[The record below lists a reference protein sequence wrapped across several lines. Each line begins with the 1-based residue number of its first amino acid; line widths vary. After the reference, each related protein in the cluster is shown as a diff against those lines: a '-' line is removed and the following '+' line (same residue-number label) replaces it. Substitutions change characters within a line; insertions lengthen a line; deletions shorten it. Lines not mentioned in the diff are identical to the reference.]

1 MNGDSELT
9 FREKQ
14 LIRELTLTIADVN
27 SNRSEVRELVF
38 RGLAS
43 YVEGIKVGI
52 KFPTHANSQKLPMK
66 SCC

>member
-1 MNGDSELT
+1 MNGDGELT
-9 FREKQ
+9 FKEKQ
-14 LIRELTLTIADVN
+14 LIRELTLTIADVD

-52 KFPTHANSQKLPMK
+52 KFPTYTSSQKFSMK

>member
-1 MNGDSELT
+1 MIDDSKLT

-14 LIRELTLTIADVN
+14 LIRELTLTIAEVN
-27 SNRSEVRELVF
+27 SNNAEVKEVIF

-52 KFPTHANSQKLPMK
+52 NFPNNVSSQKLTMK
-66 SCC
+66 SFV

>member
-1 MNGDSELT
+1 MIDDSKLT

-14 LIRELTLTIADVN
+14 LIRELTLTIAEVN
-27 SNRSEVRELVF
+27 SNDAEVKEVIF

-52 KFPTHANSQKLPMK
+52 KFPTHVNSQKLTRK
-66 SCC
+66 SFC